1 MIWFLEHSL
10 RKNVICE
17 SLKTLILFS
26 KRQNFQCPFWPFM
39 MVLWS
44 PSFIII
50 HLFLF
55 LFLLPF
61 AMVVEVPSSA
71 YSSLFSWSF
80 YLINVGLLLGLLLI
94 LNKTGFLNL
103 LEFLGCSW
111 IYKDDIF
118 FHNWEEE
125 KFLVTKVSY
134 KLIYLLLLLC
144 LRIQKQQMDG
154 RLGLETLIWD
164 SEQHRIRSRQQ
175 HQNHTAA
182 KCPRLVS
189 LPSHPPILTLRWE
202 VQFLNFRKFFSYL
215 GFFLVFNFCSGLV

>member
-1 MIWFLEHSL
+1 MWDERAGGTKRYTYYYYYYSIQFDLIWFLEHSL

-55 LFLLPF
+55 LFLFLLPF

-71 YSSLFSWSF
+71 YSSLFSWFF

-118 FHNWEEE
+118 FHNW
-125 KFLVTKVSY
+125 
-134 KLIYLLLLLC
+134 
-144 LRIQKQQMDG
+144 D
-154 RLGLETLIWD
+154 
-164 SEQHRIRSRQQ
+164 
-175 HQNHTAA
+175 
-182 KCPRLVS
+182 
-189 LPSHPPILTLRWE
+189 
-202 VQFLNFRKFFSYL
+202 
-215 GFFLVFNFCSGLV
+215 